1 MTLIK
6 IVNVSVTIESIKS
19 RVIKFILLLCCMG
32 LFTSNVFSQDEE
44 NPSNPLAAVSNI
56 DLKAKYYDLDNNS
69 ERMEYSLEGA
79 TMLNPKLKL
88 KSELYYWD
96 TDSTGHD
103 ETNLESLHLKLIYFP
118 IEGKINDKQPYR
130 LAIGI
135 EWIKDLGDADK
146 GIGTDTDQIAPFVG
160 AAIGVRPGTMVIPL
174 VQHYEGYDNG
184 NVSQTALRLIALQN
198 FPMIFGEKWI

>member
-79 TMLNPKLKL
+79 TM
-88 KSELYYWD
+88 
-96 TDSTGHD
+96 
-103 ETNLESLHLKLIYFP
+103 
-118 IEGKINDKQPYR
+118 Q
-130 LAIGI
+130 
-135 EWIKDLGDADK
+135 
-146 GIGTDTDQIAPFVG
+146 QC
-160 AAIGVRPGTMVIPL
+160 
-174 VQHYEGYDNG
+174 
-184 NVSQTALRLIALQN
+184 
-198 FPMIFGEKWI
+198 